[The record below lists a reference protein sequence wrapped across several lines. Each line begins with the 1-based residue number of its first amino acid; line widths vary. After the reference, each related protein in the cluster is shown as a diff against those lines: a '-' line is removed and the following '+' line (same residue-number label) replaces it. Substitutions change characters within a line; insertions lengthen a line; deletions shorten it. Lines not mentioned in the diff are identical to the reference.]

1 VNKNLGHL
9 YRACN
14 CFRKKNVSS
23 KIEEIRNL
31 TTGSEAT
38 IDEQIMGRN

>member
-1 VNKNLGHL
+1 VNKNIGHL

-14 CFRKKNVSS
+14 CFSLS

-38 IDEQIMGRN
+38 IDEPIMGRN